1 MTNNNF
7 NETMVEQKVT
17 YTLQLDDKLIIIEN
31 VPARV
36 CLESGEKF
44 FSPDTVEKLQETIWE
59 NKKPRRIIETPVYE
73 FVKVKLDSY
82 TNIGVDMKKGW
93 EVKRLGDVL
102 LKTKRLTQ
110 LKSLMKSLLI
120 LMLQVLIKKQKK
132 LKMQS
137 C

>member
-73 FVKVKLDSY
+73 FAA
-82 TNIGVDMKKGW
+82 
-93 EVKRLGDVL
+93 
-102 LKTKRLTQ
+102 
-110 LKSLMKSLLI
+110 
-120 LMLQVLIKKQKK
+120 
-132 LKMQS
+132 
-137 C
+137 